1 MPRVMSRWAPTLAF
15 PMVGLSFAAVIAA
28 NARTTI
34 ARPSRSTL
42 PAVMRKI
49 QRINAAVNKSVAP
62 VSDMDH
68 WGVVDQWDYPTDG
81 KGDCEDYA
89 LLKRRM
95 LMDEGFPRQALLM
108 TVVKEA
114 NGDGHAVL
122 TVKTNRGEFVLDNLG
137 DEVKAEQDALSLRQ
151 AAIGAKPQC
160 VGVDRRPHR
169 RAGLCLQIKF
179 EHPLAKLAARRA
191 PPFFRFAARFEPR
204 QRGRRPAR
212 RSRPLAPRSGD
223 IRFAQPAVDRAGE
236 VNLGADYGLLSGF
249 PHVVFFRGAKRM
261 PRAHALET
269 V

>member
-1 MPRVMSRWAPTLAF
+1 MFGVITKAALATTLTVAAYF
-15 PMVGLSFAAVIAA
+15 ALMESSMAGPDAAIYVSVGADTSVPYGWVEFCGRYRGECSDDDRAAQPIDL
-28 NARTTI
+28 T
-34 ARPSRSTL
+34 

-137 DEVKAEQDALSLRQ
+137 DEVKAWNRTPYRFVKRQSEQNPNVWVS
-151 AAIGAKPQC
+151 IGAPT
-160 VGVDRRPHR
+160 
-169 RAGLCLQIKF
+169 
-179 EHPLAKLAARRA
+179 AA
-191 PPFFRFAARFEPR
+191 
-204 QRGRRPAR
+204 PAYV
-212 RSRPLAPRSGD
+212 S
-223 IRFAQPAVDRAGE
+223 
-236 VNLGADYGLLSGF
+236 
-249 PHVVFFRGAKRM
+249 K
-261 PRAHALET
+261 
-269 V
+269 

>member
-1 MPRVMSRWAPTLAF
+1 MFGVITKAAFATTLAAAAY
-15 PMVGLSFAAVIAA
+15 FALVESSIAA
-28 NARTTI
+28 PDTATYVSVGADTSVPYGWVEFCGRYRGECPDDDRAAQPIDLT
-34 ARPSRSTL
+34 

-137 DEVKAEQDALSLRQ
+137 DEVKPWNKTPYRFVKRQSEQNPNVWVS
-151 AAIGAKPQC
+151 IGAPT
-160 VGVDRRPHR
+160 
-169 RAGLCLQIKF
+169 
-179 EHPLAKLAARRA
+179 AA
-191 PPFFRFAARFEPR
+191 
-204 QRGRRPAR
+204 PAYV
-212 RSRPLAPRSGD
+212 S
-223 IRFAQPAVDRAGE
+223 
-236 VNLGADYGLLSGF
+236 
-249 PHVVFFRGAKRM
+249 K
-261 PRAHALET
+261 
-269 V
+269 